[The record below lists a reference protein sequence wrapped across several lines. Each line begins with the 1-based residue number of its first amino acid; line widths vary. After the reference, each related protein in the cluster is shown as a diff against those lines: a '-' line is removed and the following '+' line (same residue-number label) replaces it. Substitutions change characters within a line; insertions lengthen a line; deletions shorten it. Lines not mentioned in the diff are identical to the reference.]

1 MSWDTTL
8 SDSIGI
14 IGAGPAGLISAH
26 VLTQDSFTNIRVITR
41 DATVRG
47 VWARGRVDPD
57 LRLNKY
63 DNCLL
68 LSETNGSTRFQVF
81 MENTDSLQWQW
92 HHPKLLLG
100 KDISLVPT
108 YAITWRSIITCFWG
122 RKWSL
127 ASTLKYWKYPVNRM
141 ESGLCGLRISKTIRQ
156 TRCSFAESLWL
167 LVWVIWLMMAFL
179 AMAFS
184 ANLGNWPYLDISSFT
199 PRAVANPKSQ
209 PIFPLSQR
217 SNVSIAELWF
227 TLPSS
232 KQT

>member
-81 MENTDSLQWQW
+81 MENTDSLQ
-92 HHPKLLLG
+92 
-100 KDISLVPT
+100 
-108 YAITWRSIITCFWG
+108 
-122 RKWSL
+122 
-127 ASTLKYWKYPVNRM
+127 
-141 ESGLCGLRISKTIRQ
+141 
-156 TRCSFAESLWL
+156 
-167 LVWVIWLMMAFL
+167 
-179 AMAFS
+179 
-184 ANLGNWPYLDISSFT
+184 
-199 PRAVANPKSQ
+199 
-209 PIFPLSQR
+209 
-217 SNVSIAELWF
+217 
-227 TLPSS
+227 
-232 KQT
+232 